1 MCISPPLSSPL
12 AHPGTALQRRAT
24 PYRPGRHHTC
34 DSSDLAC
41 DLKGSPPADLKR
53 VLAPTSGPR
62 EAPERPGKIGKIRKI
77 GKPFKQNKNKL
88 KIKIK
93 MQIKIKI
100 KKNNKH
106 IN

>member
-1 MCISPPLSSPL
+1 MLMETLPKL
-12 AHPGTALQRRAT
+12 TRF
-24 PYRPGRHHTC
+24 
-34 DSSDLAC
+34 DAC

-77 GKPFKQNKNKL
+77 GKPFK
-88 KIKIK
+88 
-93 MQIKIKI
+93 
-100 KKNNKH
+100 H